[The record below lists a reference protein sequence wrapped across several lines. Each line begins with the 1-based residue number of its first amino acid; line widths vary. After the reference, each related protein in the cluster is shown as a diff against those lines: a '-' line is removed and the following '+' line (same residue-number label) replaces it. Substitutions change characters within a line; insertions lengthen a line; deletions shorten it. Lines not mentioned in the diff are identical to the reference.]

1 VSIKG
6 RISSLKQE
14 KKDSIKFI
22 TSMKDKLHE
31 YYKRI
36 KKEEKNIKEMN
47 YLINV
52 LEQRLENQGK

>member
-1 VSIKG
+1 MSILG

-22 TSMKDKLHE
+22 TFMKDKLDE
-31 YYKRI
+31 YYKTI
-36 KKEEKNIKEMN
+36 KKEEKNIKEIN

-52 LEQRLENQGK
+52 LEQQHKNQGR

>member
-1 VSIKG
+1 VSIKK
-6 RISSLKQE
+6 RVSDLKRE
-14 KKDSIKFI
+14 KEGSIKFI
-22 TSMKDKLHE
+22 TSMKDKLHD

-36 KKEEKNIKEMN
+36 KKEEKNIKEIN